1 MTNWPLARRAEWT
14 KAEVKCSTHG
24 NQLRAESCLSSEGV
38 IMRLREGTSSTK
50 SRRCSSAAPV
60 HRCCCSDPQP
70 GSIAVIAASSS
81 AARSMS
87 ISSWTSMG
95 HYWVWFARPLLN
107 RSGSTSANLADI
119 ATNSSRAAVKQV
131 GDRITVTTFRAAH
144 AGGSAQKSL
153 RQ

>member
-1 MTNWPLARRAEWT
+1 
-14 KAEVKCSTHG
+14 
-24 NQLRAESCLSSEGV
+24 
-38 IMRLREGTSSTK
+38 
-50 SRRCSSAAPV
+50 
-60 HRCCCSDPQP
+60 
-70 GSIAVIAASSS
+70 
-81 AARSMS
+81 
-87 ISSWTSMG
+87 MG